1 MLKGIKVKLLFTGS
15 LIILSAK
22 VLLYILYDCFQ
33 TVKSY
38 LIPVYKDISKDVV
51 LITGAANGIGR
62 EMCLHF
68 AKYCP
73 NILALDMDVQSL
85 KETIDIV
92 QTETGVQIHPYK
104 CDLRSVT
111 EINDTVNQILRDY
124 GRVTILVNN
133 AGIIHISSLLD
144 LSLENIDDCFKVNF
158 FSHIHLIKAFLP
170 GMLGRSTC
178 SDDSNEDNLE
188 PARGHIVC
196 ISSGGSLLPISYNT
210 VYCASKSAVLLL
222 SESLELELQEMGFAD
237 RIHITSVM
245 PYVVRTKLARHVTGS
260 NSALFPLVEP
270 DKCAKRI
277 VDAVRLNKSVVYIPE
292 AIRIRAILHILS
304 PNYAAACIRNYIKRN
319 LIFSSGKAK

>member
-133 AGIIHISSLLD
+133 AGIIHIS
-144 LSLENIDDCFKVNF
+144 E
-158 FSHIHLIKAFLP
+158 FLFTHSP
-170 GMLGRSTC
+170 DQSISTGMLGRSTC

-270 DKCAKRI
+270 DECAKRI